1 MLKSTTIAV
10 LVAAA
15 LAAFGG
21 APPAHAGQYTQYTC
35 KLPDGTPAATDGWVA
50 DEPRLGFSAA
60 NTCAGDGGLALD
72 MTPGVP
78 TGQAMRWRWT
88 PPADASLTAMKIYR
102 AIRLG
107 DASGTATPIASVTA
121 GTLTPDLASTSPL
134 IGVDV
139 REAGVFNP
147 WDAPENRVAVSNSG
161 LANTDVVVTLGCT
174 GSSSGTCPGTAA
186 SQTQLHA
193 ATFTLAENSTPSI
206 TNVTGSLASG
216 AVKSGIERLTFSA
229 DDTGAGIY
237 RTIVEIDGAP
247 VATTTPNA
255 NGGRCV
261 DAIPND
267 SDDHQFQHQVP
278 CPLHL
283 DGVTVPLDTRSL
295 ADGLHL
301 LDVQVEDAAGNR
313 SSAFGGPTTIA
324 VDNTPAPV
332 QPTPVTPAPTTQQPP
347 IHAIPGAAAAT
358 PGAINGVG
366 GGAGAQISVA
376 VLQSSQRLVHV
387 GYGRSVTLSGRLL
400 TREGTPI
407 ANAVVEIQARTPV
420 RGTTLT
426 PIATV
431 RTDAAGGFRYV
442 LAAGPSRLVRFGY
455 RAHVGDAAFADS
467 TDVDVRV
474 KARLSL
480 KLNHAKLRN
489 GKTIRYSGRVAGRT
503 RRPLVQIQVRN
514 RGRWVNVCVVR
525 ARTNGTYTCSYRF
538 RRTFTPTTYTFR
550 ALVKT
555 QEGLPYNTAAS
566 ASRRLRVRP

>member
-50 DEPRLGFSAA
+50 DEASLAFTHDNGCGASLALLTTMSSNGVGVGNPRGWTWTAPDSTSLVGLDLYRSLVLTPGDADAA
-60 NTCAGDGGLALD
+60 PTATIAAGSNVIETHAGSMRGSLLEWNDATNHITARGSSLVGNTLSVGLHCAGSA
-72 MTPGVP
+72 
-78 TGQAMRWRWT
+78 
-88 PPADASLTAMKIYR
+88 
-102 AIRLG
+102 
-107 DASGTATPIASVTA
+107 
-121 GTLTPDLASTSPL
+121 
-134 IGVDV
+134 
-139 REAGVFNP
+139 
-147 WDAPENRVAVSNSG
+147 NS
-161 LANTDVVVTLGCT
+161 ACPNT
-174 GSSSGTCPGTAA
+174 GSTKSAVR
-186 SQTQLHA
+186 LYA
-193 ATFTLAENSTPSI
+193 ATFTLADDSTPSI

-216 AVKSGIERLTFSA
+216 AVKTGIERLTFSA

-247 VATTTPNA
+247 ITTTTPNA

-267 SDDHQFQHQVP
+267 SNDHQFQHQVP

-283 DGVTVPLDTRSL
+283 DGVTIPLDTRSL

-347 IHAIPGAAAAT
+347 IHAIPAAAAAT

-407 ANAVVEIQARTPV
+407 ANAVVEIQTRTPV
-420 RGTTLT
+420 RGAKLT

-550 ALVKT
+550 ALVKS
-555 QEGLPYNTAAS
+555 QEGLPYDTAAS
-566 ASRRLRVRP
+566 ASQRLRVRP